1 MHSGKGLDSQ
11 AMEIAQSVKP
21 KRPIIGYSLYVLAA
35 TCWAINGTASK
46 VILNDFP
53 DAARVTQFRATGAA
67 IILFAYVLI
76 TNRKAFRLTKRELKI
91 FPFYGITGMA
101 FAQWFYYVAISRM
114 PINISLLLE
123 FTAPLFVVMWVR
135 FIRKEPV
142 RHTLWLGLMC
152 AFTGLALA
160 AQIWNGFNLD
170 PIGFAAALTSMAA
183 LVVFFL
189 LGDHVGKE
197 RDAVSATMWALIF
210 VAGFWAI
217 MRPVWTFPWEV
228 LTHTVTPF
236 TNSEM
241 TSPIWPFFATMVIIG
256 TVVPFTLVVL
266 SIHHI
271 GGAGASIVA
280 LSEVPIATVIA
291 WIFLSQ
297 ILNAVQMVGAAIVI
311 LGIIIAE
318 RARVTPPAT
327 QLVAEE
333 LTVTN

>member
-1 MHSGKGLDSQ
+1 MNTEAST
-11 AMEIAQSVKP
+11 KP
-21 KRPIIGYSLYVLAA
+21 KRPIIGYALYVLAA

-67 IILFAYVLI
+67 IILFAYVLL
-76 TNRKAFRLTKRELKI
+76 TNRKAFKLSKRELRI

-135 FIRKEPV
+135 FVRKEPV
-142 RHTLWLGLMC
+142 RHTLWLGLLC

-217 MRPVWTFPWEV
+217 MRPVWTFPWDV
-228 LTHTVTPF
+228 VTHTVTPF
-236 TNSEM
+236 TNSDLTM
-241 TSPIWPFFATMVIIG
+241 PIWPFFATMVIIG

-291 WIFLSQ
+291 WVFLGQ
-297 ILNAVQMVGAAIVI
+297 ILNTIQMLGAAVVI

-318 RARVTPPAT
+318 RARVTPQTPEIVADNSAAT
-327 QLVAEE
+327 S
-333 LTVTN
+333 